1 MCPAHGKLSIN
12 ANNNYHS
19 CYSKKKKK
27 PSQERRGQVKSSQ
40 IMVHDKKLSHYKEV
54 SQKRKRMTFLYHES
68 REQAGRS
75 RPRRKSEHKQVW
87 GTETASR
94 RDSPDKNIVNKFKPG
109 PLNTNI
115 HTKPR
120 NCTVKSMLTG
130 PHKSKTDLWFLV

>member
-27 PSQERRGQVKSSQ
+27 TSQERRGQVKSSP
-40 IMVHDKKLSHYKEV
+40 IIVHDKKLSHYKEV

-68 REQAGRS
+68 REQAEGS

-87 GTETASR
+87 GTETSQKAE
-94 RDSPDKNIVNKFKPG
+94 G
-109 PLNTNI
+109 TAQ
-115 HTKPR
+115 TK
-120 NCTVKSMLTG
+120 TS
-130 PHKSKTDLWFLV
+130 